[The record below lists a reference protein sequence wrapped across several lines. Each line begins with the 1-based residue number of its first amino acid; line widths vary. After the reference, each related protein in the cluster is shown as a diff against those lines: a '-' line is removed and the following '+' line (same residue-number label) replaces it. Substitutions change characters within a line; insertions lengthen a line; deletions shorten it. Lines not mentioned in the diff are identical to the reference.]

1 MAKGDGYLLVGVRTS
16 QQAVT
21 ITAAS
26 GTEMLITDI
35 GDSSTNYSGIFMFD
49 TTQTNYRVPLMGTSR
64 YGGGYSYS
72 FGGGSHMG
80 RGKDKCLI
88 ITDDTSLQ
96 FYDSGGSGT
105 IYYWVTGIYT
115 N

>member
-1 MAKGDGYLLVGVRTS
+1 MAKGDGYLLVGTRNS
-16 QQAVT
+16 QSAVT
-21 ITAAS
+21 IIAAS

-49 TTQTNYRVPLMGTSR
+49 TTQTNYRIPLMSTSR
-64 YGGGYSYS
+64 YGGSYGYI
-72 FGGGSHMG
+72 FGWSSHG
-80 RGKDKCLI
+80 RGKDKSLI

-96 FYDSGGSGT
+96 FYDAEGSGT